1 VASVI
6 WGLQRMPPTD
16 APAATESANLMGY
29 LQGHQERLDDR
40 FARKGGYPMG
50 SGGIASAN
58 QFIGHVRLKRSGAWW
73 YVKNANQ
80 MLA

>member
-1 VASVI
+1 M
-6 WGLQRMPPTD
+6 QPTD
-16 APAATESANLMGY
+16 APAATEIAKLIRY

-40 FARKGGYPMG
+40 LARKDGCPMG
-50 SGGIASAN
+50 SGGIESAN
-58 QFIGHVRLKRSGAWW
+58 RFICHVRLKRSGTWW